1 MRDYKHLKKYNI
13 NCLVVVNITRA
24 NGRTEEI
31 EYPYID
37 KTSALRD
44 IPNHYWFVIH
54 KAKANGGDITES
66 CLADDHA
73 WVSNTFGDHI
83 EFKVYEL

>member
-54 KAKANGGDITES
+54 KAKANGKSAAG
-66 CLADDHA
+66 
-73 WVSNTFGDHI
+73 
-83 EFKVYEL
+83 